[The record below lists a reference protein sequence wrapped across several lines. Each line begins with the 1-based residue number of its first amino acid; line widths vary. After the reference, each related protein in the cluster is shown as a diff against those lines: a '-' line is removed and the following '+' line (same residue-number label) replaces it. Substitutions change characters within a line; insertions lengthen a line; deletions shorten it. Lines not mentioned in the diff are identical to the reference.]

1 MEKKKISRGRSRNFM
16 KARSTV
22 STCGEM
28 RTCVHCWWECKIVC
42 IAIVEAVWRVLKKL
56 KINPPCDSA
65 IPLWGINPKKIK
77 ILI

>member
-28 RTCVHCWWECKIVC
+28 GTCVHCWWECKMVC

-56 KINPPCDSA
+56 KIEPPYGLA
-65 IPLWGINPKKIK
+65 ILLLGIYTKDLKT
-77 ILI
+77 

>member
-1 MEKKKISRGRSRNFM
+1 M

-28 RTCVHCWWECKIVC
+28 RTCVHCWWECKMVC

-56 KINPPCDSA
+56 KIEPPYGLA
-65 IPLWGINPKKIK
+65 ILLLGIYTKDLKT
-77 ILI
+77 